1 MRKRLFFM
9 AAALCFCLSIFVV
22 TADGEAGQTEPSE
35 ITVFLD
41 GKQIVF
47 DVPPQTIHDRTMV
60 PMRAIFEALGA
71 TVDWN
76 EEERSITSTR
86 EGITI
91 FMVIDNPVIT
101 VNGEEITLDVAPVK
115 IDDRTLVPIRAVAES
130 FEAEVLWNEDAQR
143 VDIKTTAEKEPV
155 VSPSGSPA
163 PSPSIQPSGSPDV
176 SSSEP
181 PSVGPTS
188 KPAPP
193 QDGKSY
199 GFYEA
204 YPDVPDFGDFT
215 QAGFAGSEERKITA
229 ATDFLYRGAFVQ
241 EEDVQRYADALEEN
255 GFAFSQLSG
264 YSMTCE
270 KGGLTV
276 TTSMEERIYRVR
288 VDTGEKRV
296 KPLSE
301 KGYYTTYPTVPDF
314 GEYTTQKLEK
324 HGYAAGYGAGGY
336 IYLYGKDATREE
348 RLAYTNA
355 LKSSF
360 SHCTSGERGT
370 YYHKENIDQLNG
382 QYNTDNISVFFGESE
397 DGEYLVVRIYDHWL
411 NYTEPSTREYYR
423 YSTAIPDLGYVAGS
437 ELYLAV
443 PADTGW
449 NYYYRAEDIGKF
461 KVGDY
466 IAVLQRAGFSEAPA
480 AADSV
485 PGLAQ
490 LRDAFDLQ
498 IFVKDNRFLVAFG
511 YMDKEME
518 ILNDKKDFKEEK
530 ELFAVVT
537 ADLKEFE

>member
-9 AAALCFCLSIFVV
+9 AVALCLCLSIFVV
-22 TADGEAGQTEPSE
+22 TADGEVGQTEPSE

-41 GKQIVF
+41 GEQIVF
-47 DVPPQTIHDRTMV
+47 DVPPQTISNRTMV

-76 EEERSITSTR
+76 EEEQSITSTR

-115 IDDRTLVPIRAVAES
+115 IDDRTLVPIRAVTES
-130 FEAEVLWNEDAQR
+130 FEAEVLWDEDAQR
-143 VDIKTTAEKEPV
+143 VDIKTTAEKEPG

-163 PSPSIQPSGSPDV
+163 PS
-176 SSSEP
+176 
-181 PSVGPTS
+181 
-188 KPAPP
+188 

-215 QAGFAGSEERKITA
+215 QAGFAGREERKITA

-360 SHCTSGERGT
+360 SHCTSGEKGT

-397 DGEYLVVRIYDHWL
+397 DGEHLVVRIYDHWL

-449 NYYYRAEDIGKF
+449 NYYYRAEDIGKS
-461 KVGDY
+461 KVEDY